1 MEPLKVVVLPDPE
14 TAIQEIPAENLL
26 QEAFR
31 ADGAIRDLQ
40 EQIKILEGQIAQWT
54 VHREKCIDQAEELN
68 QTEQGSYSLEVTE
81 KSRTTRTIIPKE
93 FFRHFPDEFVKVC
106 TIPIGKAEK
115 AVGGKSVLDTSGCVT
130 TSTAVTRTRSVR
142 YQPRD

>member
-14 TAIQEIPAENLL
+14 TAIQEIPTDNLL
-26 QEAFR
+26 HEAFR

-40 EQIKILEGQIAQWT
+40 EQIKILKGQIAQWT
-54 VHREKCIDQAEELN
+54 VHREKCLDRAEELN
-68 QTEQGSYSLEVTE
+68 QVVQGEYSLKVME
-81 KSRTTRTIIPKE
+81 KRRTTRIIIPKE
-93 FFRHFPDEFVKVC
+93 FLRCFPDAYEMIC
-106 TIPIGKAEK
+106 TIPIGEAEN

-142 YQPRD
+142 YHPRD